1 MLNHR
6 LTLNACLTPVV
17 VLVISTDAQCH
28 DAGPNR
34 LPVSSCPM
42 RMRSIFPT
50 SLAWTLK
57 TSLAP
62 RSKLF
67 TELSRES
74 SPLSPLSPKMTS
86 ETFASQPLPRMSEVT
101 TCTT

>member
-6 LTLNACLTPVV
+6 LTLNACLAPVV
-17 VLVISTDAQCH
+17 VFVISTDAQCH
-28 DAGPNR
+28 DAGPKR
-34 LPVSSCPM
+34 LPVLSCPM
-42 RMRSIFPT
+42 RMRSTLPT
-50 SLAWTLK
+50 SLAWRWK

-67 TELSRES
+67 TELSNAS

-86 ETFASQPLPRMSEVT
+86 ETLASHPLPRRSEVT
-101 TCTT
+101 T